1 MKILVVEDHQSLR
14 TMLAAGLAAFGHEVT
29 VAADGEE
36 GIEIV
41 KNLSGELDAV
51 VTDRQMPKR
60 DGFEVARFVK
70 AHFPAVKVVMMTA
83 DLGDEVE
90 RRAFA
95 AGVDAALQKPFAS
108 LERFENFLR
117 ALVEAR

>member
-83 DLGDEVE
+83 DLSDDVE

-117 ALVEAR
+117 ALVESR